1 MKRLVLCALVVLFS
15 AVATSSAQE
24 KVSLC
29 GTGDSQELLR
39 TLGAAFEKANTG
51 VAIVVPDSVGSD
63 GGIKAAAAGECDFG
77 RVARPLKDAEKALN
91 LTFKVFAFSPVV
103 VVSDPAA
110 GVENLTSRQVVD
122 IFSGRVSSWADVGG
136 KGGKIAVVNR
146 EAKDSSRGVLNQ
158 HIEGFKGVEH
168 PVGAVAVKTPAAV
181 ELLVKTPNA
190 IGYLPAA
197 AAKGQNLKV
206 LKLDG
211 VAPTAANVVQGKYDI
226 ASPFALV
233 WKGELKPAANQFFQ
247 FLKSAEGKKIIID
260 YGTVPAGLL

>member
-1 MKRLVLCALVVLFS
+1 MKRLVLCALVLLS
-15 AVATSSAQE
+15 MAGIASAQE

-39 TLGAAFEKANTG
+39 TLGTAFEKSNPG
-51 VAIVVPDSVGSD
+51 VQIVVPDSVGSD

-110 GVENLTSRQVVD
+110 GVENLTSKQVVD
-122 IFSGRVSSWADVGG
+122 IFSGRVAFWADVGG

-146 EAKDSSRGVLNQ
+146 EAKDSSRSVLNQ
-158 HIEGFKGVEH
+158 HIEGFKGVEK
-168 PVGAVAVKTPAAV
+168 PVGAVAGKTPEAV
-181 ELLVKTPNA
+181 DLLLKTPNA

-197 AAKGQNLKV
+197 AAKGQKLSV

-211 VAPTAANVVQGKYDI
+211 VAPTAANVAQGTYDI
-226 ASPFALV
+226 ATPFALI
-233 WKGELKPAANQFFQ
+233 WNGELKAVANRFFQ

-260 YGTVPAGLL
+260 YGTVPADLL